1 MPKPRAREA
10 TTPALTNYLDGQ
22 AVESHERLGE
32 VAGVAVTVALGGKP
46 VTVGASSRLARDV
59 DEMQYV
65 IGRGPCLHAL
75 VTGDGLY
82 VPDLAADERW
92 GDYGPRAAALGAASC
107 LSLPI
112 EGEGSPVGVFKI
124 YAAEIDGLS
133 ETQRALGHAIAG
145 QLTDGLGLAHLLA
158 TQAEELDDRV
168 AAMDQRRSID
178 VAIGIVMERISAVRR
193 RPSLGSAANPTTPTS
208 SSATP
213 REDWWNHSDGDRIG
227 PPRFRA
233 PGLPGAPAD
242 GCADFCAPDRPSR
255 SRARRVPAAV
265 AAGKTTVP
273 ANGMLIS
280 RKVGIDKPN
289 TRGRLRCIAARR
301 SASRNRPRRS
311 KVDPISSRHSIQ
323 PPNAAETTGT
333 TVCPTTGTKPPA
345 KMNGATSAEMAMRI
359 SDCRRLRPIE
369 APQLSAGIVKPGSNS
384 RSTNS
389 EILS

>member
-1 MPKPRAREA
+1 MPKPTAREA

-112 EGEGSPVGVFKI
+112 EGESSPVGVFKI

-178 VAIGIVMERISAVRR
+178 VAIGIVMERHQCGAEEAFARLRR
-193 RPSLGSAANPTTPTS
+193 ESNDTNVKLRDTARGLVESLG
-208 SSATP
+208 
-213 REDWWNHSDGDRIG
+213 RG
-227 PPRFRA
+227 
-233 PGLPGAPAD
+233 
-242 GCADFCAPDRPSR
+242 PDRPAPFQS
-255 SRARRVPAAV
+255 AR
-265 AAGKTTVP
+265 T
-273 ANGMLIS
+273 
-280 RKVGIDKPN
+280 
-289 TRGRLRCIAARR
+289 
-301 SASRNRPRRS
+301 PRRS
-311 KVDPISSRHSIQ
+311 
-323 PPNAAETTGT
+323 G
-333 TVCPTTGTKPPA
+333 
-345 KMNGATSAEMAMRI
+345 
-359 SDCRRLRPIE
+359 
-369 APQLSAGIVKPGSNS
+369 
-384 RSTNS
+384 
-389 EILS
+389 